1 MRSRFPLLL
10 LAVFGF
16 LAAPILTPLRAD
28 EALPPIRTETDLS
41 YKTGDSLT
49 DYEKSRCKLDLY
61 LPPTGKDFPAIVWLH
76 GGGITGGVKNG
87 GSTAQ
92 LAQRLA
98 RAGIAVA
105 AINYRLSPQATY
117 PAYLD
122 DTAAAFAWVR
132 AHATEYGINPAKVF
146 LGGHSAGAYLA
157 SMVGIDDRWLKPYQ
171 LTPEAIAGLVPVSG
185 QIMTHFTIRAERGI
199 KDQNVITADEAAPI
213 NHLRKDTPPWLI
225 LFGDKD
231 WPGRREELLYFI
243 SMMKVVGN
251 TRVAYQQID
260 DRTHGSIVGKMS
272 EPGDPGAEAIIRF
285 VKGGEPVRGK

>member
-1 MRSRFPLLL
+1 MNFRFPLIVLSVLGCLL
-10 LAVFGF
+10 ISGGPLGAS
-16 LAAPILTPLRAD
+16 AATAD
-28 EALPPIRTETDLS
+28 EAAATAVRTVPDLA
-41 YKTGDSLT
+41 YKSGDSLS
-49 DYEKSRCKLDLY
+49 DYEKSRCQLDLY
-61 LPPTGKDFPAIVWLH
+61 LPPSAKGVPAIVWLH
-76 GGGITGGVKNG
+76 GGGITGGSKSDG
-87 GSTAQ
+87 GTA
-92 LAQRLA
+92 RVA
-98 RAGIAVA
+98 RFFAGKGIAMA

-122 DTAAAFAWVR
+122 DTAAAFAWVKT
-132 AHATEYGINPAKVF
+132 HATEYGIDPAKVF

-157 SMVGIDDRWLKPYQ
+157 AMVGIDDRWLKPYQ
-171 LTPEAIAGLVPVSG
+171 LAPDAIAGLIPVSG

-251 TRVAYQQID
+251 QKVQYQQID
-260 DRTHGSIVGKMS
+260 DRTHGSIVGKMP
-272 EPGDPGAEAIIRF
+272 EPGDPGAAAIIRF
-285 VKGGEPVRGK
+285 VTGQ